1 MNDFIE
7 YVVRSLVDRP
17 EDVVVTSKEDGKCTV
32 YEVLV
37 NKKDLGQVVGKNG
50 KTANALRIL
59 TRTIARNDSKH
70 IIIKI
75 REAN

>member
-7 YVVRSLVDRP
+7 YVVRSLVDKP
-17 EDVVVTSKEDGKCTV
+17 EDVVVTNKEDGKCTIYNV
-32 YEVLV
+32 VV
-37 NKKDLGQVVGKNG
+37 NKKNLGQVVGKNG

-70 IIIKI
+70 IVIKI

>member
-17 EDVVVTSKEDGKCTV
+17 EDVVVTSKEDRKCTV

-37 NKKDLGQVVGKNG
+37 NKKDLGQVVGKKG

-70 IIIKI
+70 IVIKI